1 MGNFS
6 EKISE
11 LRLLLNQFSS
21 FTPTNRAEKALFSK
35 KNTKTM
41 SQVLLFR
48 T

>member
-1 MGNFS
+1 MTQPPPT
-6 EKISE
+6 KYATKP
-11 LRLLLNQFSS
+11 FSS
-21 FTPTNRAEKALFSK
+21 FTPTNMAEKELFSK